1 MTAPPTGNS
10 TAPKGFLTAV
20 RAWLDRTF
28 VWHVW
33 ERMLEIEFFDRSVAL
48 AGKAFV
54 SFFPMVITVAAFSP
68 VNVRTS
74 IIDSLTMQLGL
85 RGEALTMTRD
95 AFGSAEDVQRAT
107 GLLGLLLTIF
117 FASSFTTALQRA
129 FFHAWRRPKHGG
141 IGHYYRGVVCLL
153 AALAGIAV
161 LGVVSGALGGGLGT
175 GGIAVVTLAVACGL
189 WWFVAWFMLMGDV
202 RARVLVPTAVFI
214 GVATSAYAGTSFIWM
229 SENVTSNE
237 AQFGVFGVALALI
250 AWFSGAA
257 SCVLAG
263 ACAGAVLAED
273 PGRIGAFIRG
283 GQSQTLTAGAAPP
296 LPPPARQPRVRD
308 AFRSTD
314 DT

>member
-10 TAPKGFLTAV
+10 TAPKRFLTAV

-54 SFFPMVITVAAFSP
+54 SFFPMVIVVAAFSP
-68 VNVRTS
+68 EDLRTS
-74 IIDSLTMQLGL
+74 IIDSVTMQLGL
-85 RGEALTMTRD
+85 RGDALTMTKD

-107 GLLGLLLTIF
+107 TLLGLLLTIF

-129 FFHAWRRPKHGG
+129 FFHAWRRPPHGG

-153 AALAGIAV
+153 AALAGIAI
-161 LGVVSGALGGGLGT
+161 LGAVAGALGGGLGS
-175 GGIAVVTLAVACGL
+175 GVLAVVTLAVSSGL
-189 WWFVAWFMLMGDV
+189 WWFFAWFLLMGDV
-202 RARVLVPTAVFI
+202 RARVLVPTGVFI
-214 GVATSAYAGTSFIWM
+214 GIATSVYAASSTIWM
-229 SENVTSNE
+229 PENVTSNE
-237 AQFGVFGVALALI
+237 AQFGVFGVTLALI
-250 AWFSGAA
+250 AWFTGAA

-296 LPPPARQPRVRD
+296 LPPPTRQLRVRD
-308 AFRSTD
+308 AFTSTD